1 MLKDY
6 FVKQGVKGVQVTEFI
21 KNNFPAG
28 DYSDIELQRTPL
40 GLKIIIYTNK
50 PGRIIGKGGKT
61 INDIT
66 EAVKKQFG
74 IENPQIDVKSVE
86 NANLDPNIVAKQ
98 ISSALERGYNLKKIC
113 NLSMK
118 RMLDAGAIGAE
129 IIVAGKVT
137 GSKSMTA
144 KFLEGY
150 LKHCGHSAKELVHKG
165 FAEALTRP
173 GKIGVTVKIMR
184 EFQTITGERTTEIR
198 KALPVVEEK
207 VIEEMMAKDVELG
220 GKKEKPKKGV
230 VKRKKKDGGEKKA
243 EAVKKE
249 KVADVKEEEHL

>member
-6 FVKQGVKGVQVTEFI
+6 FVKQGVKEVQVTEFI

-66 EAVKKQFG
+66 EAVKKRFG

-86 NANLDPNIVAKQ
+86 NANLDANIVAKQ
-98 ISSALERGYNLKKIC
+98 ITSALERGHNFKKIA
-113 NLSMK
+113 NLAMK

-129 IIVAGKVT
+129 IIIAGKVT

-144 KFLEGY
+144 KFIEGY
-150 LKHCGHSAKELVHKG
+150 LKHCGQPAKELVHIG
-165 FAEALTRP
+165 FAEAHTRP
-173 GKIGVTVKIMR
+173 GKIGVTIKIMR
-184 EFQTITGERTTEIR
+184 YFQTITGELTTEVR
-198 KALPVVEEK
+198 KTLPQVEET
-207 VIEEMMAKDVELG
+207 VIEKILEKDTEMAAEKTT
-220 GKKEKPKKGV
+220 KKKKTKKKKGNV
-230 VKRKKKDGGEKKA
+230 
-243 EAVKKE
+243 
-249 KVADVKEEEHL
+249 

>member
-1 MLKDY
+1 
-6 FVKQGVKGVQVTEFI
+6 
-21 KNNFPAG
+21 
-28 DYSDIELQRTPL
+28 
-40 GLKIIIYTNK
+40 
-50 PGRIIGKGGKT
+50 
-61 INDIT
+61 
-66 EAVKKQFG
+66 
-74 IENPQIDVKSVE
+74 
-86 NANLDPNIVAKQ
+86 
-98 ISSALERGYNLKKIC
+98 
-113 NLSMK
+113 MK

-150 LKHCGHSAKELVHKG
+150 LKHCGQSAKELVHKG